1 MHTKY
6 SKITL
11 LSSRHDYEVN
21 KFHNKLSQNKIR
33 QLTKIGK
40 AFNHPIKTQHIKN
53 QLENMLHFKKNI
65 SEHADILT
73 DNWMMNIYAW
83 KNRDYITEDQKRY
96 ERYLIWK
103 YKTTRKQRVNRRYI
117 KNRANLL

>member
-11 LSSRHDYEVN
+11 LSSRHDYKVN
-21 KFHNKLSQNKIR
+21 KFHNRLSRNKIC
-33 QLTKIGK
+33 QLTKIGQI
-40 AFNHPIKTQHIKN
+40 FNHPIKTQHIKN

-65 SEHADILT
+65 SEHAEIAT
-73 DNWMMNIYAW
+73 DNWIMNYYAW
-83 KNRDYITEDQKRY
+83 KNRDYITEDHKRY

-103 YKTTRKQRVNRRYI
+103 YKNNTKRRVNKRTEENY
-117 KNRANLL
+117 